1 MGDSVIGDMFV
12 LKECNVGHS
21 FRVRLLDSAD
31 MGTVV
36 VRRGV

>member
-21 FRVRLLDSAD
+21 FCIRLLDSED
-31 MGTVV
+31 MGMVV
-36 VRRGV
+36 VRGGV